1 MKLNLL
7 NVTWPASCLLIGF
20 ALDIDAFAYI
30 GMCCSEVFCQ
40 QTMFW
45 KRLSV
50 GFSRVWGESIWLPR
64 TMRWELSLDIILSY
78 FTEVA
83 FRAFCIWSLQLL
95 CDETFLSWWGWSLAE
110 WQSIP
115 SIWFNEFEN
124 DGKHM
129 QWSSQ
134 SNHMITYRKSLPDVL
149 QKAIIHPSTIIKIP
163 KVRQSFE
170 RIVSILLTT
179 LAQRFFFPRLICH
192 LSICLN

>member
-1 MKLNLL
+1 MKLEHHKGWKQNRTHEIVENLPT
-7 NVTWPASCLLIGF
+7 NETSCLLIGF

-50 GFSRVWGESIWLPR
+50 GFSWVWGESIWLPR
-64 TMRWELSLDIILSY
+64 TTHWELSLDIILSY

-83 FRAFCIWSLQLL
+83 FRAFCIWSLQLF

-110 WQSIP
+110 RPSLP

-124 DGKHM
+124 DEK
-129 QWSSQ
+129 
-134 SNHMITYRKSLPDVL
+134 TYAVVFTVNLPL
-149 QKAIIHPSTIIKIP
+149 SAC
-163 KVRQSFE
+163 RN
-170 RIVSILLTT
+170 
-179 LAQRFFFPRLICH
+179 FFPPFNLPLVYMFKIAVYTYYF
-192 LSICLN
+192 